1 MWYLKRIR
9 KREFFLSGEFLRENS
24 FKKLED
30 KEIKIE
36 EFFLTVDI
44 FNRDQINENYMVN
57 AKLFPLTPYTYTFKL
72 EILNLDIRKWHIQI
86 FLIH

>member
-1 MWYLKRIR
+1 MENFLEKTALKSLKI
-9 KREFFLSGEFLRENS
+9 
-24 FKKLED
+24 
-30 KEIKIE
+30 KEIKIGE
-36 EFFLTVDI
+36 LFLTVDI

>member
-1 MWYLKRIR
+1 MENFLEKTALKSLKI
-9 KREFFLSGEFLRENS
+9 
-24 FKKLED
+24 